1 MTGMIDR
8 DQVAH
13 VAGLAKLQFTDDQL
27 TAFTKQMEDIIAMAD
42 QLDEVDVGDTTPMY
56 QATNLSNVF
65 REDKPEHWQ
74 TRTQLLQNVPEKE
87 AGLIKV
93 PSILDNGE
101 GEA

>member
-1 MTGMIDR
+1 MIDR

-13 VAGLAKLQFTDDQL
+13 VAGLAKLQFSDSEL
-27 TAFTKQMEDIIAMAD
+27 TAFTKQMEDIMAMAD
-42 QLDEVDVGDTTPMY
+42 QLDAVDVGETTPLY
-56 QATNLSNVF
+56 QVTDLKNVF
-65 REDKPEHWQ
+65 REDKPERWQ
-74 TRTQLLQNVPEKE
+74 TREQLLKNVPEKE